1 MAWCTY
7 IGNGDLC
14 PGPGPVH
21 CSVVPAQ
28 AGQEPEPAHR
38 SMVGVVVFT
47 FYLNLALYS
56 ILNLAGRLQKCF
68 LLAALKKAT
77 SEWS

>member
-1 MAWCTY
+1 MSWYTY

-21 CSVVPAQ
+21 CSVVPAR

-56 ILNLAGRLQKCF
+56 ILNLASYSILNLVGGIEN
-68 LLAALKKAT
+68 
-77 SEWS
+77 SHE